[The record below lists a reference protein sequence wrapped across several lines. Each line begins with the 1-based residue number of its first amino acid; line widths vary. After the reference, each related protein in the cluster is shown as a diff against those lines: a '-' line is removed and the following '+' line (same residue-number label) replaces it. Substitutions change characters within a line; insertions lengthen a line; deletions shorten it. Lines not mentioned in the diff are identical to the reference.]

1 MASAAATAKISNPN
15 QTVKPGD
22 SVTLDGSSSV
32 GTFFAWWQ
40 PVGTTAKLSP
50 NSNSNKV
57 TFQAPDNI
65 AGGKS
70 IPHKLSFVLY
80 VADQTYHSTTT
91 ATIAVT
97 PESPPPPP
105 PPETI
110 TIPDLTAT
118 TTLVNPVNITINAV
132 DTYTNATFLEIQIDK
147 VPQKGTAIIES
158 QGQLKQ
164 GDKTTTA
171 VIQYQPNT
179 NTQVPTT
186 DSFTYSAYDNQKNKS
201 REATVT
207 INITGTGVPPP
218 PSPPPNP
225 PLPPIPP
232 APTTPTKFT
241 ADVVNHSTKLTTQ
254 QIQTLCAA
262 VKKQLDNEVAQYWGS
277 TASFNFGAPV
287 SGNAKLGFFDTA
299 DQPGDLGWHDDQD
312 NQVTIEIFYVGTLD
326 DVGVTVSH
334 EMIETIGDYNANTT
348 VPAVDPQ
355 GKACTYFTENCDP
368 VESDQYA
375 VDNVQV
381 SNFVTPAWFK
391 LPSVAGVPDARFDYL
406 KKTATPFDIDKGGYM
421 DVSYDNGNNWQ
432 DIFERTSGFD
442 KFSGSRK
449 RMRDKNKQAGVFR
462 NRFG

>member
-1 MASAAATAKISNPN
+1 MASSATAKISNPN
-15 QTVKPGD
+15 QTVMPGD

-40 PVGTTAKLSP
+40 PVGTTAKLGP
-50 NSNSNKV
+50 DDKTNKI
-57 TFQAPDNI
+57 TFKAPDNI
-65 AGGKS
+65 ANGKS
-70 IPHKLSFVLY
+70 IPHKLVFVLY
-80 VADQTYHSTTT
+80 VDDKESYDTTT
-91 ATIAVT
+91 ATVAVV
-97 PESPPPPP
+97 PGLPPP
-105 PPETI
+105 PPEAI

-118 TTLVNPVNITINAV
+118 TTLLNPVNITIHAT

-147 VPQKGTAIIES
+147 VPQKGTAIIQS
-158 QGQLKQ
+158 QGQPQ
-164 GDKTTTA
+164 VAGDKTTTA
-171 VIQYQPNT
+171 VIQYHPNT

-186 DSFTYSAYDNQKNKS
+186 DSFTYSAYDNQNNKS

-207 INITGTGVPPP
+207 INITGTGLP
-218 PSPPPNP
+218 PPPNP

-232 APTTPTKFT
+232 APTAPTKFT
-241 ADVVNHSTKLTTQ
+241 ADVVNHSTKLTTAQ
-254 QIQTLCAA
+254 MQTLCAA

-287 SGNAKLGFFDTA
+287 AGNAKLGFFDTA

-348 VPAVDPQ
+348 VPATDPQ

-375 VDNVQV
+375 VDGVQV
-381 SNFVTPAWFK
+381 SNFVTPTWFK
-391 LPSVAGVPDARFDYL
+391 LPSVSGTPDGRFDYL

-421 DVSYDNGNNWQ
+421 DVSYDQGNTWQ

-449 RMRDKNKQAGVFR
+449 RMRDTNKKAGVFR